1 MNCPECQFENIEGS
15 RFCNECG
22 CNLPSISYPTRPTFS
37 FDEKIEKIQRYLP
50 EGLTE
55 KILNQKDKIEGERKQ
70 VTVMFCDME
79 GFTSLV
85 EMLGP
90 EEAYQIMDQVY
101 EILINS
107 VHDFEGTVNEMTG
120 DGIMALFGAPI
131 ALEEAPQRALWS
143 AISIHR
149 DISRFSAQKRGIG
162 AIRMRIGIHTGP
174 VIVGTLGNDLRVE
187 FKAVGNTVNLASRM
201 EKIAEAGSTYVTGD
215 TFKQTKGLFR
225 FETVGKKSVRGQK
238 ESIFVYKV
246 LSAKEHVYRP
256 RLGSERMI
264 YSEMVGRDKELKRL
278 ELQVMKVI
286 NAEGSVI
293 NIIGEAGIGKSRLV
307 AELKKHDAIK
317 RVTLLECR
325 AIAIG
330 KNLSFH
336 PIIDLLK
343 QWARIKKD
351 DGEAMA
357 FGKLEAAVRDLYPA
371 AFSEV
376 LPFLGILMG
385 MKPSGRY
392 AERIKGI
399 EGEALEKLILKNI
412 RELLIRAT
420 ELTPLVIVI
429 EDLQWADKSSIG
441 LLESLFRLAKT
452 HRVLFINVF
461 RPGYKETGDRILKTV
476 KERLPVCYNEI
487 MLKPLDE
494 QLREVLITNILKI
507 SDLHHAFFRKIAQR
521 TGGNPFFIEEV
532 VRSLIDEHAVIL
544 KDGSFELTDKI
555 DSVSIPNTIN
565 EVLMFRIDQLDE
577 KTRIIVKVASVI
589 GRHLFYKVLQDVI
602 KQNEDIDARLSYLKE
617 IQLFR
622 ERRKMGEVEYI
633 FKHALAQK
641 ATYESILPR
650 KRRELHLKVADS
662 IVRVFGERLHE
673 FYGML
678 AYHYSRAENLKKTE
692 EYLIKAGEEGLKS
705 SASAEALY
713 FFRKALTLYPRLSK
727 NQKKQ
732 DTDKLVMLEKSIA
745 LAFFNKG
752 QYADALTHMDKALEI
767 LDIKFPKDMFTSLF
781 FFVFDFV
788 DLIVN
793 LYFPL
798 KRKKRIPTEVDHEVF
813 NLIEKK
819 LICLG
824 FLKPKLYIFQYLRII
839 GLANRSDITKIR
851 NGPARL
857 SGTSAIFSWTG
868 FSFKLS
874 KKILL
879 HYKKLIN
886 HDDIKENLNYKLYEL
901 YYNFF
906 VGNWSDYTELDDAL
920 IEENLKKGQI
930 WHVSTY
936 IFFCCSI
943 AINQGKLNSTNM
955 LINKLSEIW
964 EIYENENTKQYL
976 YSLKIKLL
984 VKSRRFSEAKKEID
998 EGISFVSKAENEL
1011 AFAYYMGF
1019 KAITQVLSEELKA
1032 AEETLCQA
1040 NEILSKEAYYIPHYM
1055 SSYLKANFL
1064 YNIYKLEK
1072 AQLSK
1077 AELEIKH
1084 YKKRALKSSQRAF
1097 NNCKKY
1103 AADRTEIY
1111 RLLGTFKWITNNQ
1124 TEAIKW
1130 WKKCISQ
1137 GELIG
1142 DRIETAR
1149 TYMEIGARLSE
1160 KSSTQP
1166 YMDGIKSEVYLEKA
1180 KQMFMHLNLAW
1191 DVKEIEKFL
1200 PV

>member
-1 MNCPECQFENIEGS
+1 MNCPECRFENPEGVN
-15 RFCNECG
+15 FCYECG
-22 CNLPSISYPTRPTFS
+22 HNFPLTSESASQVFS
-37 FDEKIEKIQRYLP
+37 FDEKLERIQRYLP
-50 EGLTE
+50 QGITE
-55 KILNQKDKIEGERKQ
+55 KILNQKDKLEGERKQ
-70 VTVMFCDME
+70 VTILFCDME

-90 EEAYQIMDQVY
+90 EEAYQFMDQVY

-107 VHDFEGTVNEMTG
+107 VNDFEGTVNEMTG

-143 AISIHR
+143 ALSIHR

-201 EKIAEAGSTYVTGD
+201 EKIAEAGSTYVTED

-278 ELQVMKVI
+278 EHQVLKVI

-317 RVTLLECR
+317 KVTLFECR

-330 KNLSFH
+330 KKLSFH

-357 FGKLEAAVRDLYPA
+357 FGKLEAAVRDLFPA
-371 AFSEV
+371 EFSEI

-412 RELLIRAT
+412 RELLIKAT
-420 ELTPLVIVI
+420 ELTPLVIVT
-429 EDLQWADKSSIG
+429 EDLQWADISSIG
-441 LLESLFRLAKT
+441 FLGSLFRLAKT

-461 RPGYKETGDRILKTV
+461 RPGHKETGDRIVKTT
-476 KERLPVCYNEI
+476 KERLPECYEEI

-494 QLREVLITNILKI
+494 QLSEMLITNILNI
-507 SDLHHAFFRKIAQR
+507 SDLHHAFFRKITQR

-532 VRSLIDEHAVIL
+532 LRSLIDEHAIIR
-544 KDGSFELTDKI
+544 KDGSFEVTDKI
-555 DSVSIPNTIN
+555 GSVSIPNSIN
-565 EVLMFRIDQLDE
+565 DVLMARIDRLDE
-577 KTRIIVKVASVI
+577 KTRLIVKVASVI
-589 GRHLFYKVLQDVI
+589 GRHLFYRVLQDVI
-602 KQNEDIDARLSYLKE
+602 KQIEDIDARLSYLKE
-617 IQLFR
+617 IQFFK

-641 ATYESILPR
+641 ATYESILPS
-650 KRRELHLKVADS
+650 KRRELHFKVADS
-662 IVRVFGERLHE
+662 IVKVFGERLPE

-692 EYLIKAGEEGLKS
+692 EYLIKAGTERLKS

-713 FFRKALTLYPRLSK
+713 FFQKALTLYPRLSK

-732 DTDKLVMLEKSIA
+732 DTDKLFRLEKSIA

-752 QYADALTHMDKALEI
+752 QYAEALTHMDKALEI
-767 LDIKFPKDMFTSLF
+767 LGIRFPKDMFTSLF
-781 FFVFDFV
+781 FFVFDFAGLIV
-788 DLIVN
+788 DLY
-793 LYFPL
+793 LPL
-798 KRKKRIPTEVDHEVF
+798 KRKKRIPTENDHEIF
-813 NLIEKK
+813 NLLEKK

-824 FLKPKLYIFQYLRII
+824 FLKPKLYVFQYLRTI
-839 GLANRSDITKIR
+839 GLASQCDITKIR
-851 NGPARL
+851 NGPSRL
-857 SGTSAIFSWTG
+857 SGTSAILSWTG

-879 HYKKLIN
+879 NFKKLIN
-886 HDDIKENLNYKLYEL
+886 HDDIKETLNYKLYEL

-906 VGNWSDYTELDDAL
+906 VGNWSDYTEFDDIL

-930 WHVSTY
+930 WQVSTF
-936 IFFCCSI
+936 IFFYCSI
-943 AINQGKLNSTNM
+943 AINRGDFNSTNM
-955 LINKLSEIW
+955 LIKKLSDIW

-984 VKSRRFSEAKKEID
+984 VKLRRFSEAKKEID
-998 EGISFVSKAENEL
+998 EGISFVSKAEKEL
-1011 AFAYYMGF
+1011 AFVYYLGF
-1019 KAITQVLSEELKA
+1019 KAIIQILLEELNA

-1040 NEILSKEAYYIPHYM
+1040 NEILLKEEYYIPHFI

-1064 YNIYKLEK
+1064 YNLYKLER
-1072 AQLSK
+1072 ARLSNAK
-1077 AELEIKH
+1077 LEINH
-1084 YKKRALKSSQRAF
+1084 YKKRAFKSSQRALS
-1097 NNCKKY
+1097 NCKKY

-1111 RLLGTFKWITNNQ
+1111 RLVGTFKWITNNQ
-1124 TEAIKW
+1124 AEAIKW
-1130 WKKCISQ
+1130 WKNSISQ
-1137 GELIG
+1137 SEFIG

-1160 KSSTQP
+1160 KSHTRP
-1166 YMDGIKSEVYLEKA
+1166 YMNGIKSEVYLEKA
-1180 KQMFMHLNLAW
+1180 KQMFLHLNLVW